1 MKNIAKLIKDNN
13 ELIKDIKIKRL
24 LFEIFNLYGY
34 EYNIL

>member
-13 ELIKDIKIKRL
+13 EIIKDIKNKRF

-34 EYNIL
+34 EY